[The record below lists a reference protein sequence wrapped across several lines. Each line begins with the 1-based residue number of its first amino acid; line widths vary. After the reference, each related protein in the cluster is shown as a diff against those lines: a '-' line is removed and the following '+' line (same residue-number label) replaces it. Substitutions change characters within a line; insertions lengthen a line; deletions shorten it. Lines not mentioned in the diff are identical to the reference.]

1 MLVDVLAPA
10 IRLCEPVRRWRHEG
24 AKYRHFVSKA
34 NVMPTEAEVIEQITR
49 QIGRISDETAGVKKF
64 ISTIPADLTDVKGL
78 KSELHSRMDVIE
90 TALKRN
96 GGTLGEV
103 KAETAEMIEYKTAFT
118 HFVRSGEAPG
128 LKELQQ
134 KALSVGNDP
143 DGGYLVPTELSNRI
157 ITKVFETSPI
167 RQVANVVTVSGA
179 EVEFLVDA
187 DEAGANW
194 VDETSPRQE
203 TKAPQLGKK
212 RIAVHN
218 LAANPLAT
226 EQLLEDAAISVET
239 WLTDK
244 LSKRFARAEASAFVL
259 GTGRGQPMGFLTYAT
274 TPEGNVV
281 QRIKSGAATGF
292 PDGSGTADAL
302 LALVYSLKAA
312 YRARGVFLMP
322 RSVQLKIRQLKDERG
337 NYLWQ
342 PGIAAGQ
349 PDRLLSFPVYDAEDM
364 PGMAAGSLSIAFGDF
379 NEAYT
384 IVDRFGIRILR
395 DPYSRKPF
403 VEFAAKKRVGGDVV
417 NPEAYALLQTGA

>member
-1 MLVDVLAPA
+1 MLVPVPATA
-10 IRLCEPVRRWRHEG
+10 IRPCEPARRRRHEE
-24 AKYRHFVSKA
+24 AKSRHFVSKA
-34 NVMPTEAEVIEQITR
+34 NVMPTEAEVIELVTR
-49 QIGRISDETAGVKKF
+49 EVKRIGGEVDRTNRLISD
-64 ISTIPADLTDVKGL
+64 IPDDLKDVKGL
-78 KSELHSRMDVIE
+78 KSELHSRMDAIE
-90 TALKRN
+90 TAFKR
-96 GGTLGEV
+96 GSGALGEI
-103 KAETAEMIEYKTAFT
+103 KAETAEMREYKTAFT

-179 EVEFLVDA
+179 EVDFLVDA

-302 LALVYSLKAA
+302 LTLVYSLKAA
-312 YRARGVFLMP
+312 YRTRGVFLMP

-337 NYLWQ
+337 NYLWT
-342 PGIAAGQ
+342 PGIATGQ
-349 PDRLLSFPVYDAEDM
+349 PDRLLGFPVYDAEDM
-364 PGMAAGSLSIAFGDF
+364 PGMVAGSLSIAFGDF
-379 NEAYT
+379 SEAYT
-384 IVDRFGIRILR
+384 IVDRLGIRILR
-395 DPYSRKPF
+395 DPYSKKPF

-417 NPEAYALLQTGA
+417 NPEAYALLQTSA

>member
-1 MLVDVLAPA
+1 
-10 IRLCEPVRRWRHEG
+10 
-24 AKYRHFVSKA
+24 
-34 NVMPTEAEVIEQITR
+34 MPTEDEVIELLTK
-49 QIGRISDETAGVKKF
+49 QIGRINDETAGVKKF
-64 ISTIPADLTDVKGL
+64 ISSIPEDLKDVKGL
-78 KSELHSRMDVIE
+78 RSELHSRMDAME
-90 TALKRN
+90 TALKRG
-96 GGTLGEV
+96 GGTPGDI
-103 KAETAEMIEYKTAFT
+103 KAETAEMREYKAAFT

-167 RQVANVVTVSGA
+167 RQIATVVTVSGS
-179 EVEFLVDA
+179 EVEFLLDA

-194 VDETSPRQE
+194 TDETSPRPE
-203 TKAPQLGKK
+203 TKTPQLGKK
-212 RIAVHN
+212 RIVVHN

-226 EQLLEDAAISVET
+226 EQLLEDSALNVET

-244 LSKRFARAEASAFVL
+244 LSKRFARAEATAFVL
-259 GTGRGQPMGFLTYAT
+259 GSGVGQPMGILTYAT
-274 TPEGNVV
+274 STQGSAV
-281 QRIKSGAATGF
+281 QRIKSGAVTGL
-292 PDGSGTADAL
+292 TTDAL
-302 LALVYSLKAA
+302 LELVYSLKAA
-312 YRARGVFLMP
+312 YRSNASWLMP
-322 RSVQLKIRQLKDERG
+322 RSVQLKIRQLKDDRG

-379 NEAYT
+379 REAYT

-395 DPYSRKPF
+395 DPYSKKPF

-417 NPEAYALLQTGA
+417 NPEAYALLQTGV